1 MVFVLSV
8 TELHTLKRSADKNS
22 DAVGVVSWGF
32 HFGDHDHGGW
42 SQQRPPPLP
51 PPPTQARCSLSVC
64 PGVSG
69 RPVLSHTADTH
80 YLQSRGE
87 GGPAAAGTHTAPRW
101 K

>member
-51 PPPTQARCSLSVC
+51 PPPDPGALLSVRL
-64 PGVSG
+64 SG
-69 RPVLSHTADTH
+69 CFREAGSLPHGRHSL
-80 YLQSRGE
+80 
-87 GGPAAAGTHTAPRW
+87 PAV
-101 K
+101 